1 MRRQIITWINKWR
14 NGKDQRINQSPHFSR
29 VHAQDSWLRNVDDR
43 GAEKWPEHASV
54 ADSEGA
60 TCHILKCKST
70 VLSLLYYVMLCYVML
85 CYVML
90 YCIVLCHVVLYYV
103 MLYYD
108 ILCNLNYSHI
118 MLCDIM
124 SCIQTPYKFV
134 SFQPALRLLTFLP

>member
-1 MRRQIITWINKWR
+1 MI
-14 NGKDQRINQSPHFSR
+14 GVP
-29 VHAQDSWLRNVDDR
+29 
-43 GAEKWPEHASV
+43 
-54 ADSEGA
+54 
-60 TCHILKCKST
+60 KSDPNT
-70 VLSLLYYVMLCYVML
+70 PPLLIVKVPPVISSSARAPSLACYIMLCYVML